1 MDRRAKPKTAKLEAK
16 RRPSRKSLKDPVG
29 KARDLEKRLAEA
41 LKHEAAAS
49 EQQAATAGILKV
61 ISRSAFD
68 LQSVLK
74 TVLENAAGPCAAE
87 WGVIFRPDG
96 EGYRAAAVYGGSPE
110 FNEFLAARTL
120 IPAGRG
126 STVGRAALERR
137 TVQIADVLADAE
149 YKVTDF
155 QRVGGFRTVLAVPM
169 FRDGVPL

>member
-1 MDRRAKPKTAKLEAK
+1 MDRRAKPKKGKAEAK
-16 RRPSRKSLKDPVG
+16 RPRPRTSPKNPVV
-29 KARDLEKRLAEA
+29 KVRDLEKRLAEA
-41 LKHEAAAS
+41 LKREAAAS

-68 LQSVLK
+68 LESVLK
-74 TVLENAAGPCAAE
+74 TVLENAARLCAAE

-110 FNEFLAARTL
+110 FNEFVARTP
-120 IPAGRG
+120 IPAGHG

>member
-41 LKHEAAAS
+41 LKREAAAS

-74 TVLENAAGPCAAE
+74 TVLENAAGPCASE

-96 EGYRAAAVYGGSPE
+96 EGYRAAAVYEGSPE
-110 FNEFLAARTL
+110 FNEFLARTL
-120 IPAGRG
+120 IPAWRG